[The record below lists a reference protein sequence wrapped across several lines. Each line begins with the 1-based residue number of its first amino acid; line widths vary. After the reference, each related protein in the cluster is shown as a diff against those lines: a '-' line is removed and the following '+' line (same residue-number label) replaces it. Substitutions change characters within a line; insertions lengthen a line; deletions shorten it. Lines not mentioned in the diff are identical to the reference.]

1 MTMPFID
8 HQLTE
13 REKALVW
20 AANQDPVTQP
30 DGVFR
35 IDTDSYQCDVCGSR
49 IPHNAKPGYEH
60 VSDFYVTQDEAILC
74 RTCADEEPES
84 VFELRAD
91 PPPTDV
97 EPGRGNF

>member
-20 AANQDPVTQP
+20 AANQDPVMTP

-35 IDTDSYQCDVCGSR
+35 IDPDAFQCDVCESR
-49 IPHNAKPGYEH
+49 IPHNGKPEDLN
-60 VSDFYVTQDEAILC
+60 VSDFYVTQDETILC
-74 RTCADEEPES
+74 RTCSEEEPPS
-84 VFELRAD
+84 MFETRAD
-91 PPPTDV
+91 PPPNDV
-97 EPGRGNF
+97 EPGRGN